1 MCFDELVMKV
11 MFNVIIVYDFD
22 LIVILNM
29 FVYYNEVIDGW
40 KYDYFEKLVV
50 MFIYLVVFVVCDF
63 KYIEF
68 ILIKDGKMVCY

>member
-68 ILIKDGKMVCY
+68 ILIKDGKKVCY

>member
-1 MCFDELVMKV
+1 MKV